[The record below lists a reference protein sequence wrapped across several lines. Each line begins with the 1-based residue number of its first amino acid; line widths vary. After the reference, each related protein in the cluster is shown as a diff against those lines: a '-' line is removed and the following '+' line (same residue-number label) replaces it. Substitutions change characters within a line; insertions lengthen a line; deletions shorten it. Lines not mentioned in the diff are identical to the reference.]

1 MTTEPLVALVLPT
14 PAGSLAVLI
23 SPEDGVV
30 RASGFTEP
38 TVMLGRLPMA
48 LRVRGTVAA
57 PSAGGDSDHA
67 GVGAVAGPAVRAIAA
82 ITDAVH
88 AYSAGDL
95 AALSTVAAAQ
105 DGGPFFQDVW
115 RAMCE
120 IPAGTT
126 VSYAE
131 LAARAGRPRAVRA
144 AGSACASNLLAP
156 FVPCH
161 RVLRSDGA
169 IGGYAYGLAVKDA
182 LLAHEAGRP

>member
-1 MTTEPLVALVLPT
+1 MTTEPLVALELPT
-14 PAGSLAVLI
+14 PAGSLTVLL

-30 RASGFTEP
+30 RASGFTAP
-38 TVMLGRLPMA
+38 SVLLGRLPMA
-48 LRVRGTVAA
+48 LRLRGTVAA
-57 PSAGGDSDHA
+57 PSARGDADDA
-67 GVGAVAGPAVRAIAA
+67 GADGVARAVAT
-82 ITDAVH
+82 ITDAVV

-95 AALSTVAAAQ
+95 TALGTVAAEQ

-115 RAMCE
+115 RAMRD

-126 VSYAE
+126 ISYAQ

-169 IGGYAYGLAVKDA
+169 IGGYAYGVAVKDV
-182 LLAHEAGRP
+182 LLVHEGRRA